1 MDSAVIPT
9 KEELSAHNPYTYE
22 ASLTLYYSILVE
34 FIHTIIDP
42 GSLSRMHIPLD
53 LTWYHNTLI
62 HLLIPTLHTYNTSY
76 TFTPRQAYHNFA
88 MVFNLPFDAS
98 YQLDYEED

>member
-1 MDSAVIPT
+1 LLGAVSRGQVGSGHSNLPTFQPYRRELKRTDTDTAIDPFMDSAVIPT

-34 FIHTIIDP
+34 FLHTIIDP

-53 LTWYHNTLI
+53 LT
-62 HLLIPTLHTYNTSY
+62 
-76 TFTPRQAYHNFA
+76 
-88 MVFNLPFDAS
+88 
-98 YQLDYEED
+98 